1 MRLMFDFTAQEG
13 RHLGPV
19 TPIDDLVAAIPDAID
34 VWTPAATFLTQA
46 AGRVTTWSGRRNG
59 RTLVQA
65 TTPRQP
71 TLEGRRLRMMSE
83 TFLSTASLDLAG
95 TAIGV
100 RTSLT
105 IAISATVHPSALDT
119 DLHYISGAAA
129 PVNRLSYRYTNG
141 IRYLRYQVGSQNL
154 DVPLPSGFTGAIGCV
169 LVLSGA
175 TLTLYLSTGGTA
187 AITLT
192 GPFELAT
199 FTVGQAQ
206 ANQVGDLPG
215 WIGNVGIWTRAVSVA
230 ERELLLRW
238 VG

>member
-1 MRLMFDFTAQEG
+1 MRLMFDFIAQEG

-34 VWTPAATFLTQA
+34 VWTPTAAFLTQA
-46 AGRVTTWSGRRNG
+46 AGRVTTWVGRRNS
-59 RTLVQA
+59 RTLAQA
-65 TTPRQP
+65 TTLRQP

-83 TFLSTASLDLAG
+83 TFLPTASLDLTG

-100 RTSLT
+100 RTALT
-105 IAISATVHPSALDT
+105 IAISATIHPSALDT
-119 DLHYISGAAA
+119 DLHYIFGAAA

-141 IRYLRYQVGSQNL
+141 TRYLRYQVGNQNL
-154 DVPLPSGFTGAIGCV
+154 DVPLPTGFAGAVGCV
-169 LVLSGA
+169 LVLLGT

-192 GPFELAT
+192 GPFELAS

-206 ANQVGDLPG
+206 ANQSGDLPG
-215 WIGNVGIWTRAVSVA
+215 WVGHLGLWTRAITA
-230 ERELLLRW
+230 DERALLLRW
-238 VG
+238 VT